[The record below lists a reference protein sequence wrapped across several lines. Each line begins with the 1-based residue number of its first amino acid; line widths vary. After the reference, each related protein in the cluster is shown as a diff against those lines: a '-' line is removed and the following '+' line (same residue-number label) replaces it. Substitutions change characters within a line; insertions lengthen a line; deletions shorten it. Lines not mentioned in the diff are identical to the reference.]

1 MFLKDKLNRKYEVK
15 KRIDELRALISKD
28 AFKNTEEVDEAVR
41 IILNYLD
48 ELQDLNLLIRSA
60 NNQAQMDVGESRI
73 SLNTAVEVRN
83 TLNKK
88 LGVINDLIDE
98 GHGLNMFELL
108 DKRNGIANEYNNI
121 CRLIDITDWSVK
133 LE

>member
-88 LGVINDLIDE
+88 LGVINDLIYE